1 LLYYLHS
8 LCIALVARDAAEIRR
23 LLRHPYARSLPQR
36 VREEIAAIRRAS
48 PGSMIA
54 PINTLHFYHQTV
66 QLVLEPAEP
75 GEPSAQLELPLQPSP
90 DAVQIS
96 DTIARAGRVVNG

>member
-8 LCIALVARDAAEIRR
+8 LCIALVARDAAELRR
-23 LLRHPYARSLPQR
+23 LLRHPYARTLPQR
-36 VREEIAAIRRAS
+36 VREEIVAIRHAP

-66 QLVLEPAEP
+66 QLVLEPDEPAEP
-75 GEPSAQLELPLQPSP
+75 GPQLELELQPSP
-90 DAVQIS
+90 SAVEIS
-96 DTIARAGRVVNG
+96 DTIARARQA